1 MFPGFLRNMEM
12 RCQEVSGNEL
22 GLRSF
27 PDSTYKV
34 DGAIVF
40 LLLTEQSIEMFFLKK
55 QQSEKSLVWISG
67 CILVSGNSY
76 KIYHHAIAFLLSEW

>member
-1 MFPGFLRNMEM
+1 M

-34 DGAIVF
+34 DGAIAF
-40 LLLTEQSIEMFFLKK
+40 LLPTEQRMEMFFKNNRVKNPLYGFLDVFLSVVTATKSTALQLPFCFLNSE
-55 QQSEKSLVWISG
+55 QQHKMCIS
-67 CILVSGNSY
+67 
-76 KIYHHAIAFLLSEW
+76 